1 MNPLMSLALLA
12 VTAVMAT
19 STVAQTVSDCDWRA
33 STAALVEPWEQHS
46 KTYSKGAVRV
56 ALLDTV
62 EPAAGAYHVLVLS
75 PPFNELGERQCKVIS
90 FDGTMGFAGAY
101 FEDIDAGYDP
111 ATGLMVSIPV
121 QIYLPEENF
130 SNCALL
136 RFTLN
141 QITGEITPRLDLG
154 RD

>member
-1 MNPLMSLALLA
+1 MIRFLTLAALALTAAPALA
-12 VTAVMAT
+12 Q
-19 STVAQTVSDCDWRA
+19 SVSDCDWRA
-33 STAALVEPWEQHS
+33 TAASLVEPWEAHS

-75 PPFNELGERQCKVIS
+75 PPFNELGERQCKVVS

-101 FEDIDAGYDP
+101 FGDIDAGYDP
-111 ATGLMVSIPV
+111 ATGLMVSLPV
-121 QIYLPEENF
+121 QIYLPEEDF
-130 SNCALL
+130 AGAALL

-141 QITGEITPRLDLG
+141 QTTGEITPRLDLG
-154 RD
+154 AD